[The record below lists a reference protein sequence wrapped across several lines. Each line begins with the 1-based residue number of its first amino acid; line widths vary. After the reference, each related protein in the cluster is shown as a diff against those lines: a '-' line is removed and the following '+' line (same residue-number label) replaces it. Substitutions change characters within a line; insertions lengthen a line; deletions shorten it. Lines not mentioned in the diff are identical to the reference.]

1 MFSAANHAHF
11 SLTIDD
17 LQHDLQVLSFTGTEA
32 ISTPFA
38 FDVALV
44 SERADL
50 ELETLLHKQAFLA
63 FNAQGAGIHGQV
75 YRVSQGDAGKRLTRY
90 NLRLVPQLAYLGLR
104 RNHRIFQQ
112 RTLAQIIAQVLEEHG
127 ILSDAYQLHLEKTS
141 TPREYCVQYG
151 ESDLHFLQR
160 LCFEEGVSYTF
171 RHSRAGHTVVFSDHQ
186 TFFPKLGQPTP
197 YQQDSGLVADEPVIS
212 RFNLR
217 VEARTRRT
225 FWRDYDFEKSS
236 FVLEAERQA
245 DTTYPEPNPEDYTYP
260 GGFLQGEEGK
270 QLSQRA
276 LERHRAEHRVAEGRS
291 DQPSLVTG
299 HLLELSGHPCQAW
312 NDLWLLTEIQH
323 QGKQPQVLEES
334 MTADCAAADDGF
346 SQGYRNHFTA
356 TPWDVFYRPQ
366 QAYHKPR
373 VLGSQTARVT
383 GPKGEEVY
391 CDAYGRVKV
400 QFHWDREG
408 QHNDQSSCW
417 LRVASGWAGN
427 GHGSVSIPRVGM
439 EVLVVFLEGDPD
451 RPLVSGCLPNSLNPV
466 PHALPANKTRSV
478 FRSRSTPG
486 GGGYNEL
493 HVEDRKGHE
502 LIYLRAQ
509 RDLEQKVERE
519 SRLEVGGEYAARVKG
534 NSITVLEAE
543 EHYTVK
549 ADRKVQLKAS
559 EYLEVG
565 ASSHTRVGQTLAT
578 EAGQE
583 VHLKAGA
590 RMVLDAGVSLTLK
603 AGGQHI
609 VIGAGGIFSSSEI
622 QVGGAPVTGTAVALA
637 QAEQVEALVAMALD
651 SQQQALQRAAQKTA
665 GVCAIC
671 QKLAALKA

>member
-1 MFSAANHAHF
+1 
-11 SLTIDD
+11 
-17 LQHDLQVLSFTGTEA
+17 
-32 ISTPFA
+32 
-38 FDVALV
+38 
-44 SERADL
+44 R
-50 ELETLLHKQAFLA
+50 
-63 FNAQGAGIHGQV
+63 
-75 YRVSQGDAGKRLTRY
+75 
-90 NLRLVPQLAYLGLR
+90 
-104 RNHRIFQQ
+104 
-112 RTLAQIIAQVLEEHG
+112 
-127 ILSDAYQLHLEKTS
+127 
-141 TPREYCVQYG
+141 
-151 ESDLHFLQR
+151 
-160 LCFEEGVSYTF
+160 
-171 RHSRAGHTVVFSDHQ
+171 
-186 TFFPKLGQPTP
+186 
-197 YQQDSGLVADEPVIS
+197 
-212 RFNLR
+212 
-217 VEARTRRT
+217 
-225 FWRDYDFEKSS
+225 
-236 FVLEAERQA
+236 
-245 DTTYPEPNPEDYTYP
+245 
-260 GGFLQGEEGK
+260 
-270 QLSQRA
+270 LSQRA
-276 LERHRAEHRVAEGRS
+276 LERHRAEHRVAEGQS

-299 HLLELSGHPCQAW
+299 HLLELSGHPCKAW
-312 NDLWLLTEIQH
+312 NDLWLLTEVQH
-323 QGKQPQVLEES
+323 EGKQPQVLEES
-334 MTADCAAADDGF
+334 IAADLVPVADGF
-346 SQGYRNHFTA
+346 QQGYRNHFTV

-466 PHALPANKTRSV
+466 PYALPADKTRSV

-486 GGGYNEL
+486 GSGYNEL
-493 HVEDRKGHE
+493 YVEDRKGHE

-509 RDLEQKVERE
+509 RDLEQKVERDR
-519 SRLEVGGEYAARVKG
+519 RLEVGGECTTRVKG
-534 NSITVLEAE
+534 NSTTVLEAE
-543 EHYTVK
+543 EHLTVL

-559 EYLEVG
+559 EYLDVG
-565 ASSHTRVGQTLAT
+565 ASSHTRIGQRLAT

-590 RMVLDAGVSLTLK
+590 RMVLEAGVSLTLK

-609 VIGAGGIFSSSEI
+609 VIGAAGIFSSSEI
-622 QVGGAPVTGTAVALA
+622 QVGGAPVTGTAVASA
-637 QAEQVEALVAMALD
+637 QAEQVEALLAMALD